1 MCMVV
6 TSCMVYPHMLMIAN
20 AWNDVHLWFLTVRM
34 ELVFAHTPSYPEE
47 PPLYKVVLVLA

>member
-1 MCMVV
+1 MVV